1 MTTYDQFVAPFHP
14 MFVHFPIVLLIIGLV
29 CDIIALVGRE
39 HRKGI
44 RVVGH
49 WMIIT
54 GAIFCV
60 PSVLSG
66 WGAGKLFGW
75 EDPGLILHRTFA
87 IMTGVLAIIN
97 ALLRIVILRRKNL
110 KMIVFPLV
118 LSILTVSLVSWTGEL
133 GGVLAHGI
141 TPFQKKSIAQL
152 AREEGDR
159 GAVFKKNLS
168 PKHVEEVL
176 KEGISLADVEEIFNT
191 HKCMQC
197 HRDEFQ
203 EGSLTNL
210 ASEWLPRDEKGN
222 LLSLE
227 QVPLY
232 TVVVVDNAMP
242 PNKGLDDAERLDL
255 LVWLRNGAPM

>member
-159 GAVFKKNLS
+159 GAVFKKKS
-168 PKHVEEVL
+168 
-176 KEGISLADVEEIFNT
+176 IS
-191 HKCMQC
+191 
-197 HRDEFQ
+197 
-203 EGSLTNL
+203 
-210 ASEWLPRDEKGN
+210 
-222 LLSLE
+222 
-227 QVPLY
+227 
-232 TVVVVDNAMP
+232 
-242 PNKGLDDAERLDL
+242 
-255 LVWLRNGAPM
+255 